1 MNRRNLSDEM
11 IEERKDSYG
20 VFLSLFLV
28 LFSFFFFHFSIHLK
42 TRLKSLKFVSWNPF
56 NSYFLLHKNAK
67 RLTLCFASD
76 VDECK
81 QGNHQCKG
89 TGQKCVNIQGS
100 YECQCE
106 EGYLKSGA
114 NNCKLGRLE
123 YRWKLNGLNTK
134 HKAPSTRIRR
144 FLYPQMFL
152 CGYKNICVHT

>member
-1 MNRRNLSDEM
+1 M
-11 IEERKDSYG
+11 
-20 VFLSLFLV
+20 FLDKK
-28 LFSFFFFHFSIHLK
+28 HNN
-42 TRLKSLKFVSWNPF
+42 T
-56 NSYFLLHKNAK
+56 K
-67 RLTLCFASD
+67 RLTPYFASD

-123 YRWKLNGLNTK
+123 YRWKLNGLYMK
-134 HKAPSTRIRR
+134 HKIYQTED
-144 FLYPQMFL
+144 
-152 CGYKNICVHT
+152 